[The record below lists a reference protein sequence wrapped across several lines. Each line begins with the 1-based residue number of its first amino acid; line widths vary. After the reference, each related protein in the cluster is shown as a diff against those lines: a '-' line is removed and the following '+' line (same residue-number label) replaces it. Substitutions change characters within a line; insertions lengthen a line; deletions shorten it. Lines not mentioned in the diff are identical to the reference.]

1 MFLPQHN
8 YAISIYF
15 EWVTIKWQTLYVQ
28 LKKGKRRPQYETKPT
43 LELGWENGQKN
54 YTEQENKICTKK
66 PIEMK
71 ARNSNYSKYRKER
84 H

>member
-1 MFLPQHN
+1 MFLPQHD

-28 LKKGKRRPQYETKPT
+28 LKKGKRTPQYETKPT

-66 PIEMK
+66 MK
-71 ARNSNYSKYRKER
+71 ARNRNCSKYRN
-84 H
+84 

>member
-43 LELGWENGQKN
+43 LELGWENGQKIIRN
-54 YTEQENKICTKK
+54 RKTRFAQKK

-71 ARNSNYSKYRKER
+71 ARNSNYSKYRK
-84 H
+84 